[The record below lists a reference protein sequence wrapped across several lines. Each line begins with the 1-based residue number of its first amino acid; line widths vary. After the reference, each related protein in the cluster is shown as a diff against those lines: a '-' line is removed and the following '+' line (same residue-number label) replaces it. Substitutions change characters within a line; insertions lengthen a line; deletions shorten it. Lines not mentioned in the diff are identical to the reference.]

1 MADRTSAF
9 RNSGV
14 FVVCAAA
21 AALIFSTEAA
31 SARSGAAV
39 AAGPVGPSQ
48 VVRPAPGIRPG
59 LRHHHYRGARAY
71 LPAAGA
77 FAYGG
82 YDEPVPQQIPER
94 TSADVR
100 YTYTYDVPW
109 DWAHRFP
116 PNVVPSD
123 RPYVSSC
130 PMQTVTVPG
139 RRGGDHTVTITRCY

>member
-1 MADRTSAF
+1 MRVLFLGA
-9 RNSGV
+9 
-14 FVVCAAA
+14 CAAA
-21 AALIFSTEAA
+21 LMFSSEAA

-39 AAGPVGPSQ
+39 AAPTAAPPTASSQ
-48 VVRPAPGIRPG
+48 VTPPAPGPG
-59 LRHHHYRGARAY
+59 PAIRHHHPRGYRAY

-82 YDEPVPQQIPER
+82 DGGPAPQQIPEH

-109 DWAHRFP
+109 DWAHRYP

-139 RRGGDHTVTITRCY
+139 RHGGDHSVTITRCY

>member
-1 MADRTSAF
+1 MADRISAVRTSGIGLA
-9 RNSGV
+9 
-14 FVVCAAA
+14 CAAA
-21 AALIFSTEAA
+21 AMLMLSAHAA
-31 SARSGAAV
+31 SARSGAVV
-39 AAGPVGPSQ
+39 AAPAAAPVGPGH
-48 VVRPAPGIRPG
+48 VVPPAYPPV
-59 LRHHHYRGARAY
+59 RHHFRGPRAY

-82 YDEPVPQQIPER
+82 YGESAPQQIPEHS
-94 TSADVR
+94 SADVR

-109 DWAHRFP
+109 DWAHRYP

-139 RRGGDHTVTITRCY
+139 RRGGDHSVTITRCY